1 VRTRLRKWEVVTLV
15 MSLILFVCIGSSEA
29 FYPYL
34 SEDQIKEAI
43 HYGKDNKDTGL
54 TFFKEWEVDFGWGI
68 GIAHLYSPFFLLAFC
83 AQEATREYRSVTDY
97 EKEVAL
103 TGQGHLT
110 FDLLLWGDSIT
121 FGKDYHAV
129 LLYEGK
135 YIQPFFKK
143 NDELAKWDETVSKY
157 EGHFIYDF
165 SLVSTVDGEKIS
177 IDTNGKVTLIIIPWV
192 GKETRFEFD
201 LSKIR

>member
-1 VRTRLRKWEVVTLV
+1 VKEVIRTSLLVIVTGIV
-15 MSLILFVCIGSSEA
+15 LFTSTGIGNA

-54 TFFKEWEVDFGWGI
+54 AFFKEWEVNFGWGI
-68 GIAHLYSPFFLLAFC
+68 GIAQLYSPFFLLASC
-83 AQEATREYRSVTDY
+83 AQEAAREYRSVSDY
-97 EKEVAL
+97 EKEAAL

-110 FDLLLWGDSIT
+110 FNLFLWGDSIA
-121 FGKDYHAV
+121 FGKGYHAV
-129 LLYEGK
+129 LLYKGK
-135 YIQPFFKK
+135 YIQPFLKK
-143 NDELAKWDETVSKY
+143 NDELAEWDKTVSKY

-165 SLVSTVDGEKIS
+165 SLVSTVDDEKIS
-177 IDTNGKVTLIIIPWV
+177 IDPSGKVTLIIIPWV
-192 GKETRFEFD
+192 GEEIRFQFD